1 MRKTELVSQL
11 RVTMSAVLCRLRVP
25 AAVLGSLGENDC
37 IEVAQ
42 PAEVAPAVELKVNG
56 KLFARA
62 TLFEH
67 EGSRFVR
74 ITELVSAPAQ
84 GGYQKWRLVKNEM
97 KQA

>member
-11 RVTMSAVLCRLRVP
+11 RVTMSTVLCRLRVP
-25 AAVLGSLGENDC
+25 AAVLSGLGENDC

-42 PAEVAPAVELKVNG
+42 PADVAPAVELKVNG

-62 TLFEH
+62 TLFER

-84 GGYQKWRLVKNEM
+84 GGYQKWCLVKNAM
-97 KQA
+97 K

>member
-11 RVTMSAVLCRLRVP
+11 RVTMSAVLCRLKVP
-25 AAVLGSLGENDC
+25 AAVLSGLDENDC

-42 PAEVAPAVELKVNG
+42 PADVAPAVELKVNG

-62 TLFEH
+62 TLFER

-74 ITELVSAPAQ
+74 ISELVSAPAQ
-84 GGYQKWRLVKNEM
+84 GGYQKWCLVKNEL
-97 KQA
+97 K

>member
-1 MRKTELVSQL
+1 MSKDELVSQL
-11 RVTMSAVLCRLRVP
+11 RVTMSAALCRLKVP

-42 PAEVAPAVELKVNG
+42 PPDVAPEVELKVNG

-74 ITELVSAPAQ
+74 ITELVSQPVQ
-84 GGYQKWRLVKNEM
+84 GGFQKWCLVKN
-97 KQA
+97 QD

>member
-25 AAVLGSLGENDC
+25 AAVLSGLGENDC

-62 TLFEH
+62 TLFERD
-67 EGSRFVR
+67 GSRFVR
-74 ITELVSAPAQ
+74 ITELVSEPAQ
-84 GGYQKWRLVKNEM
+84 GGYQKWCLVKNEM
-97 KQA
+97 A

>member
-42 PAEVAPAVELKVNG
+42 PADVAPAVELKVNG

-62 TLFEH
+62 TLFER

-84 GGYQKWRLVKNEM
+84 GGYQKWCLVKNAM
-97 KQA
+97 K